1 MYLAKIN
8 DSFMSGKNRKGSH
21 WRIIDKDEKGK
32 VYAVLTTHL
41 FVPDNIRFKQIKDG
55 QLIQVKF
62 SCFDNPSV
70 RTIPFFYYFQTYTFL
85 LLDIRYL
92 YNASDALKLLF
103 FYKTLHFSR
112 IKLIK
117 LL

>member
-1 MYLAKIN
+1 MNLLYLAKIN

-21 WRIIDKDEKGK
+21 WWIIDKDEKGK

-62 SCFDNPSV
+62 SCFDNPSGVYKDRIYKSHNGV
-70 RTIPFFYYFQTYTFL
+70 RLSYRSISENSVDKRRFKIQRKEGVKV
-85 LLDIRYL
+85 D
-92 YNASDALKLLF
+92 
-103 FYKTLHFSR
+103 
-112 IKLIK
+112 
-117 LL
+117 

>member
-55 QLIQVKF
+55 LEFIKIEFIKVI
-62 SCFDNPSV
+62 
-70 RTIPFFYYFQTYTFL
+70 TE
-85 LLDIRYL
+85 LDWVIEV
-92 YNASDALKLLF
+92 
-103 FYKTLHFSR
+103 
-112 IKLIK
+112 
-117 LL
+117 